1 MAVMKFRDKSW
12 HPLAICGGNPATCLF
27 LLALLFLTVIP
38 SSANAGIHQIRD
50 VRLWTAPD
58 HTRLV
63 FDLDS
68 PIKYQLFGLHNPER
82 IVIDMNQTHLSASL
96 KDFPIPDPV
105 IKAIRHGMRRNGA
118 LRIVVD
124 LKGRVSPRSFLLKP
138 MHGKPYRLV
147 VDLLRHQVNK
157 TIHSS
162 KFRTHKRIVIAV
174 DAGHG
179 GEDPGAIGL
188 HGIQEKTVTLAVAR
202 YLFRILNRKT
212 GIHAVLIRKGDYFIP
227 LARRVAMARKAHA
240 NLMVSIHADAVR
252 NRRVKGASVYM
263 RSERGATDRIAQL
276 LAEKENASDAIGGII
291 PGEVSDPVV
300 NHILADMIKR
310 DSQNT
315 ALTLA
320 EELLKSLHHIGPIKY
335 RRPKKARFIVLG
347 APEIP
352 SVLVELDYIS
362 NPKRE
367 RLLRSPKH
375 QKKLARVIGDA
386 SERVLRRQGKLPAK
400 QATTEGIHLGIGRD
414 LNASE
419 S

>member
-1 MAVMKFRDKSW
+1 M
-12 HPLAICGGNPATCLF
+12 T
-27 LLALLFLTVIP
+27 ALLLSIP
-38 SSANAGIHQIRD
+38 LILVAPAAQAGTHQIRD

-63 FDLDS
+63 FDLDG
-68 PIKYQLFGLHNPER
+68 PVKYQLFSLHHPER
-82 IVIDMNQTHLSASL
+82 IVIDMKRTHLRASL
-96 KDFPIPDPV
+96 KRLRLPDPV
-105 IKAIRHGMRRNGA
+105 IRAIRHGMRKKGV

-124 LKGRVSPRSFLLKP
+124 MKGRVRPRSFLLKP

-147 VDLLRHQVNK
+147 IDFLRRNAKQ
-157 TIHSS
+157 TIQSS
-162 KFRTHKRIVIAV
+162 QIRTRKKIVIAV

-188 HGIQEKTVTLAVAR
+188 HGIQEKNITLAVAK
-202 YLFRILNRKT
+202 YLARALNRKP

-227 LARRVAMARKAHA
+227 LARRVALARKAHA
-240 NLMVSIHADAVR
+240 KLMISIHADAVR

-276 LAEKENASDAIGGII
+276 LADKENASDAIGGII

-315 ALTLA
+315 ALSLA
-320 EELLKSLHHIGPIKY
+320 EELLGALRRIGPIKY

-367 RLLRSPKH
+367 RLLRSPRH
-375 QKKLARVIGDA
+375 QKRLARVISDA
-386 SERVLRRQGKLPAK
+386 SERVLRRQGKL
-400 QATTEGIHLGIGRD
+400 QTGRVMTRRLYSGIGS
-414 LNASE
+414 AGS
-419 S
+419 

>member
-1 MAVMKFRDKSW
+1 MQVRCPSVMCVTTDRMKS
-12 HPLAICGGNPATCLF
+12 
-27 LLALLFLTVIP
+27 LLLLILLVLTAAP
-38 SSANAGIHQIRD
+38 SIAAAGTHQIRD

-68 PIKYQLFGLHNPER
+68 PVRYQLFGLHNPER
-82 IVIDMNQTHLSASL
+82 IVIDMNQTHLSTSL
-96 KDFPIPDPV
+96 KVFPVPDPV
-105 IKAIRHGMRRNGA
+105 IKAIRHGTRKNGA

-124 LKGRVSPRSFLLKP
+124 LKGRVRSRSFLLKP

-147 VDLLRHQVNK
+147 VDFLRRQSKK
-157 TIHSS
+157 TMQSS
-162 KFRTHKRIVIAV
+162 KLRTHKDIVIAV

-179 GEDPGAIGL
+179 GEDPGAIGP
-188 HGIQEKTVTLAVAR
+188 HGIQEKAVTLAVAR
-202 YLFRILNRKT
+202 YLVRALNRKA
-212 GIHAVLIRKGDYFIP
+212 GIHAALIRKGDYFIP
-227 LARRVAMARKAHA
+227 LARRVALARKVHA
-240 NLMVSIHADAVR
+240 KLMISIHADAVR

-315 ALTLA
+315 ALSLA
-320 EELLKSLHHIGPIKY
+320 EELLKSLHHIGPVKY
-335 RRPKKARFIVLG
+335 RQPKKARFIVLG

-367 RLLRSPKH
+367 RLLRSSKH
-375 QKKLARVIGDA
+375 QKRLARVIGDA
-386 SERVLRRQGKLPAK
+386 SERVLRRQGKLPAT
-400 QATTEGIHLGIGRD
+400 QAATEGLHLAIDRD
-414 LNASE
+414 LHASE